1 MINNIPEPIRKSL
14 GGFKDKIVS
23 LFKTNTPKQTA
34 YGRGKRLSKRKAQN
48 KIINIRNPFILKNK
62 KKIKIEQL
70 EILGHFMKQKKKK
83 INK

>member
-1 MINNIPEPIRKSL
+1 MINNIPEPIRKSS

-23 LFKTNTPKQTA
+23 FFKTNTPKQTG
-34 YGRGKRLSKRKAQN
+34 YGRGKRLSKRKVQN

-62 KKIKIEQL
+62 KKLKIEQL
-70 EILGHFMKQKKKK
+70 ETLGHFMKQKKKK

>member
-62 KKIKIEQL
+62 KK
-70 EILGHFMKQKKKK
+70 
-83 INK
+83 NKDRIIRDTWTLYETEEEKNK